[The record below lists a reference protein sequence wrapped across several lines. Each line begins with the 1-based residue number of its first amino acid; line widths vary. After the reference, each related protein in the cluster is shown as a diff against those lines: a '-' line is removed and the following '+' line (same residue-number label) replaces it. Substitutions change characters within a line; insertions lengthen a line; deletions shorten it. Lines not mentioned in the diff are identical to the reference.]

1 MAAANHVFKFSR
13 EAYAV
18 IVDRIPPGVG
28 RREIVDLFSTLVGDI
43 RKVEDR
49 NQGHSMEITFH
60 THDAARKALCMTGYT
75 ISGVPLSVT
84 AVAPPK
90 MARGPHNGNRVADAR
105 RNLYVLGLPFDLS
118 KNEFAEL
125 FSRYGT
131 VSHCVILATVDN
143 ASRRRGFIVMSTNA
157 EARAAMDGLSR
168 TEIKGSVIDVSWAVV
183 QRSQGFLDGGDRALP
198 TRDAPAED
206 IPRPKEP
213 LADLTHPTM
222 SSIVVSNLPT
232 VLFSQPSD
240 IEPLLMPFGDVK
252 KIERLPSVAGSAS
265 AYSGLF
271 SIMVTY
277 ASPES
282 AREARDTLHGQVYGN
297 QALFVEIS
305 GGPGGQVDRLS
316 DVHRSTAPPGLQ
328 QNQQKWSSNPT
339 KSPSA
344 FNPRASPFAFDYNS
358 FASHNSAPPTCTIAS
373 PRLDYFESFVS
384 NNNFSNSNNGHIN
397 YSENSLPP
405 SLSYAK
411 PHAPSTMSTG
421 LAIPS
426 ETYQPQPQ
434 PLSTVSNVDWS
445 LSSNTSRAPFLNP
458 SQSASQYPLR
468 STSAAS
474 WWSASGTD
482 SGSAMRRL
490 DAREHGE
497 NRLIQSGQAI
507 HRTFLA

>member
-1 MAAANHVFKFSR
+1 
-13 EAYAV
+13 
-18 IVDRIPPGVG
+18 
-28 RREIVDLFSTLVGDI
+28 
-43 RKVEDR
+43 
-49 NQGHSMEITFH
+49 
-60 THDAARKALCMTGYT
+60 
-75 ISGVPLSVT
+75 
-84 AVAPPK
+84 
-90 MARGPHNGNRVADAR
+90 
-105 RNLYVLGLPFDLS
+105 
-118 KNEFAEL
+118 
-125 FSRYGT
+125 
-131 VSHCVILATVDN
+131 
-143 ASRRRGFIVMSTNA
+143 
-157 EARAAMDGLSR
+157 
-168 TEIKGSVIDVSWAVV
+168 
-183 QRSQGFLDGGDRALP
+183 
-198 TRDAPAED
+198 
-206 IPRPKEP
+206 
-213 LADLTHPTM
+213 M

-474 WWSASGTD
+474 WCFTFFLVPRLFLTFRICSHGLGGALLVRTPVLLCEGSTPVNMEKIDLSSPDKRFTAHSLLDHLSVRNASDFGFASLLASSIVRFKSHFRLQYLVHRPSLQPLQHSPCPVLCSLSSKSRSHSNRIASLSHAIVPPQPSSPSKVGLNPLPSFFSFLLLSECIFNDRHDLAHIYLSFYSFRHLSA
-482 SGSAMRRL
+482 
-490 DAREHGE
+490 
-497 NRLIQSGQAI
+497 
-507 HRTFLA
+507 